1 MTIDG
6 VLLPLGESS
15 SRIFK
20 TVTRDSIE
28 GSVVQV
34 LGSSQVHD
42 LGVSISLT
50 SFSKSDNTITFDV
63 FILIRSII
71 QTHDLKRYI
80 LSAFNDHIDIFIY
93 VNTLKATG
101 DIAFRDI
108 TTVSIA
114 PSFEIITTTKGTSS
128 DAASKKRNTTYLVAS
143 ILSVVV
149 AVVAGIGLVSCCVQY
164 RRQQKRLEIKK
175 IRRNETFLTSFT
187 LEEGFASEIEISVCT
202 DMSSLEDLSLVNQ
215 YHGGNGGA
223 LAFVNGVPTGFN
235 DVCVI
240 VVEED
245 ASILDD
251 ATDSL
256 SVHSE
261 PTLSRNET
269 HWHLLAENDAISFP
283 SSNSLPLPSREMD
296 FDINLGDSFEQ
307 QSPYET
313 GTILDIESVTHIN
326 QHVNTSPLNVGV
338 FRNTDAEGNVVEYWY
353 A

>member
-20 TVTRDSIE
+20 TVTRDSIA

-42 LGVSISLT
+42 LGVSISPT

-63 FILIRSII
+63 LILIRSII

-80 LSAFNDHIDIFIY
+80 LNAFNDHIDTFIY

-114 PSFEIITTTKGTSS
+114 PSFEINTTTKGTSS
-128 DAASKKRNTTYLVAS
+128 DAVSKKRNTTYLVAS

-149 AVVAGIGLVSCCVQY
+149 ALAAGIGLVSCCVQY

-202 DMSSLEDLSLVNQ
+202 DMSSLGDLSLVNQ
-215 YHGGNGGA
+215 YHEGNGGA
-223 LAFVNGVPTGFN
+223 LAFMNGAPTGYN
-235 DVCVI
+235 GGCVI

-245 ASILDD
+245 APILDV

-261 PTLSRNET
+261 PTFSRNET

-296 FDINLGDSFEQ
+296 FDIDLGDSFEQ

-313 GTILDIESVTHIN
+313 DTILDIESVTHIN

-338 FRNTDAEGNVVEYWY
+338 FRSTDAEGNVVEYWY

>member
-20 TVTRDSIE
+20 TVTRDSIA

-42 LGVSISLT
+42 LGVSISPT
-50 SFSKSDNTITFDV
+50 SFSKSDNTITFNV
-63 FILIRSII
+63 LILIRSII

-80 LSAFNDHIDIFIY
+80 LNAFNDHIDTFIY

-128 DAASKKRNTTYLVAS
+128 DAVSKKRNTTYLVAS

-149 AVVAGIGLVSCCVQY
+149 ALAAGIGLVSCCVQY

-202 DMSSLEDLSLVNQ
+202 DMSSLGDLSLVNQ
-215 YHGGNGGA
+215 YHGGNGVA
-223 LAFVNGVPTGFN
+223 LAFMNGAPTGYN
-235 DVCVI
+235 GGCVI
-240 VVEED
+240 VVEKD
-245 ASILDD
+245 ASILDV

-261 PTLSRNET
+261 PTFSRNEN

-296 FDINLGDSFEQ
+296 FDIDLGDSFEQ
-307 QSPYET
+307 QSPYAT
-313 GTILDIESVTHIN
+313 DTILDIESVTHIN

-338 FRNTDAEGNVVEYWY
+338 FRSTDAEGNVVEYWY